1 MLCFQLKLTFTFLL
15 DKLSQSRNKIRN
27 FGLISELLKNIP
39 TKIAFLILFGLLFN
53 ACQSVKKV
61 PENEYL
67 LLKNSVL
74 VNSET
79 VNKEEVKN
87 QIYQKPNKKL
97 LGVVPLR
104 LHLYNLA
111 RENVDSTYNAWL
123 NRKPKRKQFLIDL
136 LSEKQTECLGD
147 FFVVSG
153 YSKLFKNIGEA
164 PVILDTERSKRSA
177 QRLRNYYFNKGYFN
191 TKTSYKIDTLAN
203 KKAKII
209 YKVETGKPYY
219 LNSITTKITTPVLDS
234 LYQLTKRESL
244 IKVGKQ
250 YSLED
255 LNQERNRIT
264 TSFRNRGIYHF
275 QQSYIN
281 YVIDTVD
288 TNQKA
293 NIEMIISDQNI
304 RIGDSTYIK
313 PFNLYKISE
322 INVFTNNPYDK
333 QTDKIIDSTTYNGI
347 NIYSSGKLRFSP
359 KALTAPI
366 SLYINSPYADFRDQ
380 LTRRYFSNLGIFN
393 YPTIQYV
400 EDVSDSTGNSLIA
413 NIRLSSMKKFNFNPS
428 FDATHSNIQTFG
440 LEGNL
445 NFSVRNVFGGA
456 EILQLGLRGNIGSSK
471 NFSNPKDVFFNILE
485 YGADL
490 KLTFPRILFPLKT
503 ERIITRQMIPNT
515 VSSFGFFKQ
524 QNIGLDKENF
534 TGSFTYNWTPFRRTR
549 SGLRRTTMRFDL
561 INIQYV
567 RNINASNYFN
577 VYTSSYNRLNN
588 LALDNGVS
596 TDYLNKDGNLSIT
609 DGTSKFTED
618 VLSGNSSI
626 DINSEQ
632 YRVVR
637 SIEERRKRLTEDN
650 LILSANIT
658 YHLTNQTGTYKKN
671 FYSIKLKAE
680 SAGGMFSLLSSLA
693 NIEKNSRGNYHIL
706 GVDYSEYVKMEVEY
720 IKHWDL
726 RQGQVLAFRV
736 FGGIAIPYGNSNNI
750 PFSRS
755 YFAGGSNDN
764 RGWQAYRLGPG
775 SSGGTNDFNEANMK
789 LSASIEY
796 RFNLTEKFKSAFFV
810 DTGNIWNIF
819 DNIDDPDYK
828 FENFDSFRSIAVGSG
843 IGFRYDFGFALFRLD
858 LGFKTYNP
866 ANDQD
871 NRWFKSYRID
881 QSVLNIGINY
891 PF

>member
-1 MLCFQLKLTFTFLL
+1 
-15 DKLSQSRNKIRN
+15 
-27 FGLISELLKNIP
+27 LKNIR
-39 TKIAFLILFGLLFN
+39 TKITFIVVFGLLLN

-61 PENEYL
+61 PDGDYL
-67 LLKNSVL
+67 LIKNTIL
-74 VNSET
+74 VNTEAT
-79 VNKEEVKN
+79 KKEEVTN

-97 LGVVPLR
+97 LGLLPVR

-111 RENVDSTYNAWL
+111 CENADSTYNAWL

-136 LSEKQTECLGD
+136 LSEKQTERLGD

-164 PVILDTERSKRSA
+164 PVILDIERNKRSE
-177 QRLRNYYFNKGYFN
+177 QRLRNYYFNQGYFN
-191 TKTSYKIDTLAN
+191 AKTSYKLDTLAN
-203 KKAKII
+203 KKAKIKYQI
-209 YKVETGKPYY
+209 ETGKPYFINA
-219 LNSITTKITTPVLDS
+219 LTTKITTPVLDS
-234 LYQLTKRESL
+234 LYRINSRESL

-250 YSLED
+250 YNLDD

-293 NIEMIISDQNI
+293 TIELIISDQNV
-304 RIGDSTYIK
+304 RVGDSTYTK

-347 NIYSSGKLRFSP
+347 NIYSSGKLRFRP

-366 SLYINSPYADFRDQ
+366 SLTLNGPYADFRDQ

-413 NIRLSSMKKFNFNPS
+413 NIRLSSMKKFNFHPS

-445 NFSVRNVFGGA
+445 SFSVRNVFRGA
-456 EILQLGLRGNIGSSK
+456 EVLQLGLRGNIGSS
-471 NFSNPKDVFFNILE
+471 NDLANPKDVFFNILE

-524 QNIGLDKENF
+524 ENIGLDKENF
-534 TGSFTYNWTPFRRTR
+534 TGVFSYNWTPFRRTR
-549 SGLRRTTMRFDL
+549 SGLHRTTMRFDL
-561 INIQYV
+561 LNVQYV

-588 LALDNGVS
+588 LALNKGVS
-596 TDYLNKDGNLSIT
+596 TDYLDEKGNLSIT
-609 DGTSKFTED
+609 EGTSKFTED
-618 VLSGNSSI
+618 VLNGNTSI
-626 DINSEQ
+626 DVDSQE
-632 YRVVR
+632 YRVVQ

-650 LILSANIT
+650 LILSASLT
-658 YHLTNQTGTYKKN
+658 YQRTNQSGFYDKN

-680 SAGGMFSLLSSLA
+680 SAGGILSLFSSLA
-693 NIEKNSRGNYHIL
+693 NIEKNLRGNYDIL
-706 GVDYSEYVKMEVEY
+706 NVDYSEYVKMEAEF
-720 IKHWDL
+720 IKHWNL
-726 RQGQVLAFRV
+726 GRQQVLAGRI
-736 FGGIAIPYGNSNNI
+736 FGGIAIPYGNSTNV

-764 RGWQAYRLGPG
+764 RGWQAYQLGPG

-789 LSASIEY
+789 LSGSIEY

-810 DTGNIWNIF
+810 DAGNIWNIF
-819 DNIDDPDYK
+819 DNIEDKDYT

-843 IGFRYDFGFALFRLD
+843 IGFRYDFGFALFRID

-866 ANDQD
+866 ANDED
-871 NRWFKSYRID
+871 NRWFKSYRFD
-881 QSVLNIGINY
+881 QSVLNLGINY

>member
-1 MLCFQLKLTFTFLL
+1 
-15 DKLSQSRNKIRN
+15 
-27 FGLISELLKNIP
+27 LKNIL
-39 TKIAFLILFGLLFN
+39 TKITFIVLFGLFVN

-61 PENEYL
+61 SENEYL
-67 LLKNSVL
+67 LTKNTIL
-74 VNSET
+74 VNT
-79 VNKEEVKN
+79 KVTKKEEVKN
-87 QIYQKPNKKL
+87 QIYQTPNKKL
-97 LGVVPLR
+97 LGAVPLR

-136 LSEKQTECLGD
+136 LSEKQTERLGD

-164 PVILDTERSKRSA
+164 PVILDIERSKRSE
-177 QRLRNYYFNKGYFN
+177 QRLRNYYFNQGYFN
-191 TKTSYKIDTLAN
+191 VKTSYKIDTLAN
-203 KKAKII
+203 KKAKATYQI
-209 YKVETGKPYY
+209 ETGKPYFVD
-219 LNSITTKITTPVLDS
+219 SFTTKITTPVLDS

-244 IKVGKQ
+244 IKSGKQ
-250 YSLED
+250 YNLDD

-264 TSFRNRGIYHF
+264 TSFRNRGVYHF

-281 YVIDTVD
+281 YVIDTVNTD
-288 TNQKA
+288 QKA
-293 NIEMIISDQNI
+293 NIEMIISDQNV

-347 NIYSSGKLRFSP
+347 NIYSSGKLRFRP

-366 SLYINSPYADFRDQ
+366 SLTLNGPYADFRDQ
-380 LTRRYFSNLGIFN
+380 LTRRYFNNLGIFN

-413 NIRLSSMKKFNFNPS
+413 NIRLSSMKKFNFRPS
-428 FDATHSNIQTFG
+428 FDATHSNIQNFG

-445 NFSVRNVFGGA
+445 SFSVRNVFRGA
-456 EILQLGLRGNIGSSK
+456 EVLQLGLRGNIGSS
-471 NFSNPKDVFFNILE
+471 NDLANPKDVFFNILE

-534 TGSFTYNWTPFRRTR
+534 TGVFSYNWTPFHRTR
-549 SGLRRTTMRFDL
+549 SGLHKTTMRFDL
-561 INIQYV
+561 LNVQYV

-577 VYTSSYNRLNN
+577 VYTSSYSRLNN
-588 LALDNGVS
+588 LALNNGVS
-596 TDYLNKDGNLSIT
+596 ADYLDEKGNLSIT
-609 DGTSKFTED
+609 EGTSKFTED

-626 DINSEQ
+626 ITNSQ
-632 YRVVR
+632 DYRVVR

-650 LILSANIT
+650 LILSASLS
-658 YHLTNQTGTYKKN
+658 YQRTNQSNIYDKN
-671 FYSIKLKAE
+671 FYNVRLKVE
-680 SAGGMFSLLSSLA
+680 SAGSILSLLSSSV
-693 NIEKNSRGNYHIL
+693 NIEKNSRGNYDIL
-706 GVDYSEYVKMEVEY
+706 NVDYSEYFKIEAEF
-720 IKHWDL
+720 IKHWNL
-726 RQGQVLAFRV
+726 GHQQVLAGRI
-736 FGGIAIPYGNSNNI
+736 FGGIAIPYGNSTNV

-764 RGWQAYRLGPG
+764 RGWQAYQLGPG

-789 LSASIEY
+789 LSGSIEY

-810 DTGNIWNIF
+810 DAGNIWNIF
-819 DNIDDPDYK
+819 DNIDDKDYT
-828 FENFDSFRSIAVGSG
+828 FENLDSFRSIAVGSG
-843 IGFRYDFGFALFRLD
+843 IGFRYDFGFALFRID

-866 ANDQD
+866 ANDED
-871 NRWFKSYRID
+871 NRWFKSYRLD

>member
-1 MLCFQLKLTFTFLL
+1 LGLFL
-15 DKLSQSRNKIRN
+15 I
-27 FGLISELLKNIP
+27 LLKNIL
-39 TKIAFLILFGLLFN
+39 TKITFIIVFGLLFN

-61 PENEYL
+61 PENRYL
-67 LLKNSVL
+67 LTKNIIL
-74 VNSET
+74 VNSEVT
-79 VNKEEVKN
+79 KKEEVRN
-87 QIYQKPNKKL
+87 QIYQMPNKKM
-97 LGVVPLR
+97 LGVVPFR

-111 RENVDSTYNAWL
+111 RENVDSLYNDWL

-136 LSEKQTECLGD
+136 LSEKQTERLGN

-153 YSKLFKNIGEA
+153 YSKLLKNIGEA
-164 PVILDTERSKRSA
+164 PIIIDIDRSKRST
-177 QRLRNYYFNKGYFN
+177 QRLKNYYFNKGYFDVE
-191 TKTSYKIDTLAN
+191 TSYNIDTTAN
-203 KKAKII
+203 KKAKVTYQID
-209 YKVETGKPYY
+209 TGEPYFI
-219 LNSITTKITTPVLDS
+219 NSLTTKITTPVLDS
-234 LYQLTKRESL
+234 LYRISSRESL

-250 YSLED
+250 YNLED

-275 QQSYIN
+275 GLSYIN
-281 YVIDTVD
+281 YVVDTVD
-288 TNQKA
+288 TNRKA
-293 NIEMIISDQNI
+293 NIELVISDQSI
-304 RIGDSTYIK
+304 RIGDSTYVK

-333 QTDKIIDSTTYNGI
+333 QIDKIIDSTTYNGI
-347 NIYSSGKLRFSP
+347 NIYSSGKLRFRP

-366 SLYINSPYADFRDQ
+366 SLSIGGPYADFRDQ
-380 LTRRYFSNLGIFN
+380 LTRRYFNNLGVFN

-440 LEGNL
+440 VEGNL
-445 NFSVRNVFGGA
+445 NFSVRNVFRGA
-456 EILQLGLRGNIGSSK
+456 EILQLGLRGNIGSS
-471 NFSNPKDVFFNILE
+471 NDLANPKNVFFNILE

-503 ERIITRQMIPNT
+503 DRIITRQMIPNT
-515 VSSFGFFKQ
+515 ISSFGFFKQ
-524 QNIGLDKENF
+524 ENIGLDKENF
-534 TGSFTYNWTPFRRTR
+534 TGSFTYNWTPFRRTN
-549 SGLRRTTMRFDL
+549 SGLHRTTMRFDL
-561 INIQYV
+561 LNIQYV

-588 LALDNGVS
+588 LALTNNVA
-596 TDYLNKDGNLSIT
+596 TDYLNEKGNLSIT
-609 DGTSKFTED
+609 EGTTKFTED
-618 VLSGNSSI
+618 VLSGNTSI
-626 DINSEQ
+626 NINSQE
-632 YRVVR
+632 YNVVR

-650 LILSANIT
+650 LILSASLT
-658 YHLTNQTGTYKKN
+658 YQLTNQAGFYDNN
-671 FYSIKLKAE
+671 FYNIRLKVE
-680 SAGGMFSLLSSLA
+680 SAGGLLSLLSSIA
-693 NIEKNSRGNYHIL
+693 NIQKNSRDNYDIL
-706 GVDYSEYVKMEVEY
+706 NVDYSEYFKIESEF

-726 RQGQVLAFRV
+726 GNKQILASRV
-736 FGGIAIPYGNSNNI
+736 FGGIAIPYGNSSNV

-796 RFNLTEKFKSAFFV
+796 RFDLTEKLKSAFFV
-810 DTGNIWNIF
+810 DAGNIWNVF
-819 DNIDDPDYK
+819 DNIEDKDYV
-828 FENFDSFRSIAVGSG
+828 FENLDSFRSIAVGSG
-843 IGFRYDFGFALFRLD
+843 IGFRYDFGFALLRLD

-866 ANDQD
+866 ANDED
-871 NRWFKSYRID
+871 NRWFKSYRLD
-881 QSVLNIGINY
+881 QSVLNLGINY